1 MKKEIRTKRKELLIK
16 SKNLQSVSFE
26 KSTYE
31 KSRAIKDEQ
40 DKIYK
45 KWLFYDKFI
54 KATEK
59 ESAKYKK

>member
-31 KSRAIKDEQ
+31 KSKAIRNKQDEV
-40 DKIYK
+40 YK
-45 KWLFYDKFI
+45 KWLFYDNFI
-54 KATEK
+54 KASEK
-59 ESAKYKK
+59 VDGVK